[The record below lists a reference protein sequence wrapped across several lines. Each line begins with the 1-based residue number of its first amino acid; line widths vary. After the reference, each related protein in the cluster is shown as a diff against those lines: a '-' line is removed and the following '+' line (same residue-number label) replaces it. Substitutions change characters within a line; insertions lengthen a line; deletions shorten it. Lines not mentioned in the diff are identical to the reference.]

1 MKGQNQKKTKN
12 RYEVGLSRN
21 QTYFIPNSGLVCNYI
36 TSRCLIC
43 YYYRPPQQPF
53 YQPKERRKQVL
64 KILEKGGDASPH
76 PTCHS

>member
-21 QTYFIPNSGLVCNYI
+21 QTYFIPNGGLVYNYI

-43 YYYRPPQQPF
+43 YYYHPHSSPF
-53 YQPKERRKQVL
+53 ISQKKEENK
-64 KILEKGGDASPH
+64 S
-76 PTCHS
+76 